1 MPSTEG
7 CITSGTPT
15 EKRAILVK
23 RGAADAES
31 RGELR
36 VRLRAA
42 PILLLMF
49 AVGAAL
55 GSAQA
60 GPAHCN
66 AAGMSADAVVT
77 VKAYGGL
84 ARRGFPVYLSF
95 RVQAPAAVSV
105 HLTMRLKTHVA
116 TSGTVKRV
124 SPIFDTRQVWSS
136 KIRRSVPAGRYTF
149 CAVASDGAGHHAKN
163 CVFYRVV

>member
-1 MPSTEG
+1 MHRVRHPDRE
-7 CITSGTPT
+7 TSH
-15 EKRAILVK
+15 LVK
-23 RGAADAES
+23 RGAAAAES
-31 RGELR
+31 RGELP

-42 PILLLMF
+42 SILLLLL
-49 AVGAAL
+49 AVAATL
-55 GSAQA
+55 GSTQAAPAQ
-60 GPAHCN
+60 GN
-66 AAGMSADAVVT
+66 AAGMNADAVVT

-84 ARRGFPVYLSF
+84 ARRGFPVYVSF

-124 SPIFDTRQVWSS
+124 APIFDTRQVWSS